1 MSNNE
6 MVQILKAI
14 NDLRDEV
21 RENKKDEDRRW
32 EQNEKRWEENDR
44 RWEEN
49 ERRWE
54 ENERRWQ
61 ENDRRWEE
69 NERRWQENEKRW
81 KDSDQKRSEDVRH
94 IENILWSFQTSIEK
108 MFESD
113 RQRLTRIEEVLH
125 L

>member
-21 RENKKDEDRRW
+21 RENKKDE
-32 EQNEKRWEENDR
+32 DR

-113 RQRLTRIEEVLH
+113 RKRLTRIEEVLH